1 MKKSLLLLICVLPA
15 FTAASSHHTL
25 SYKLDD
31 IDLDCMEKA
40 GLRLDLQG
48 GCFHNAIDRMEQK
61 IIKSGK
67 MNRKQ
72 LTRYLN
78 PYKERCIKQAIK
90 DGMIENRHY
99 DEYGSYYVDGCLS
112 FKSNKY
118 YHFSCGISATYSSLS

>member
-1 MKKSLLLLICVLPA
+1 MNIIILNIDTVASHRLQYVFEDIDFKCMIRQFFTLICRGDALIM
-15 FTAASSHHTL
+15 L
-25 SYKLDD
+25 STGMK
-31 IDLDCMEKA
+31 
-40 GLRLDLQG
+40 
-48 GCFHNAIDRMEQK
+48 QK

-67 MNRKQ
+67 MSRKQ

>member
-1 MKKSLLLLICVLPA
+1 MNIIILNIDTV
-15 FTAASSHHTL
+15 ASHRL
-25 SYKLDD
+25 QYVFED
-31 IDLDCMEKA
+31 IDFKCMDKA
-40 GLRLDLQG
+40 GLRIDLHG
-48 GCFHNAIDRMEQK
+48 GCVDNAINRMEQK

-67 MNRKQ
+67 MNKAQ
-72 LTRYLN
+72 ITHYLK

>member
-1 MKKSLLLLICVLPA
+1 MNIIILNIDTV
-15 FTAASSHHTL
+15 ASHRL
-25 SYKLDD
+25 QYVFED
-31 IDLDCMEKA
+31 IDFKCMDKA

-48 GCFHNAIDRMEQK
+48 VCFDGAIYRMEQK

-67 MNRKQ
+67 MNKAQ
-72 LTRYLN
+72 ITHYLR